1 MGLSEVARVASFQG
15 QDVGHKFT
23 EGVLEGEYGPSA
35 LFGHGVE
42 VWEGSGSGDR
52 KKGASVLKYY
62 ILSLQ
67 RGETSSIL

>member
-1 MGLSEVARVASFQG
+1 VASFQG

-52 KKGASVLKYY
+52 KKRSISPKILHFVLAEGRDFLYTV
-62 ILSLQ
+62 I
-67 RGETSSIL
+67 RV